1 MVVVVVVLVE
11 LVEQVEQVVVVVVII
26 IIIVVVKTPIA
37 KAICGINGETFHH
50 GGAVP
55 VLTRPSF
62 SQVVF
67 FD

>member
-11 LVEQVEQVVVVVVII
+11 LVEQVEQVVVVVII
-26 IIIVVVKTPIA
+26 IIIIVVKTPIA